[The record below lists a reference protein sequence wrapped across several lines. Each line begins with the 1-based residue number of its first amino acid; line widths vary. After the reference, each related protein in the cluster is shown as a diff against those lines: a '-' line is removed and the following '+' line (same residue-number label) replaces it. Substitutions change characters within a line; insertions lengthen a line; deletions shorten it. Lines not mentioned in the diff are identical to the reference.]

1 MIYVIYASH
10 IKKSN
15 RFINTKLLSF
25 FFWTGEGKHEL
36 FFANL

>member
-15 RFINTKLLSF
+15 RFINTNLLF